1 MQMYELGVTHVK
13 ACCMTSESETIWG
26 YMVKK
31 LSAHGGCLGSRRR
44 RKTWQ
49 PAKSFGESATDID
62 PEVSEWGNPPYVSKV
77 S

>member
-1 MQMYELGVTHVK
+1 MITTECLCAKADRLKRYER
-13 ACCMTSESETIWG
+13 ETTWG

-31 LSAHGGCLGSRRR
+31 LSAQGECLGSKRR

-49 PAKSFGESATDID
+49 PAKSLGELATNFD
-62 PEVSEWGNPPYVSKV
+62 PRMSEWGNPIEEILS